1 LRENLMADK
10 LATNL
15 AAFEKFIAEKG
26 WAIWERKDIDYGHQV
41 VITDGSTRLPVNFYT
56 SGKILPQGKA
66 SDLKTAVTEWANLVQ
81 AGLLNKSTS
90 PATSDSKN
98 RIAKYLVIPDKITR
112 IKGEVVGTKFENVV
126 WRESTGPAELY
137 RAEIHIGGQ
146 KATVTQYAS
155 GTLIVQGRSGECFD
169 IVCEELD
176 QHLSQSFAARA
187 ARFIE
192 GDAQQA
198 VTTPY
203 LESAEAENEAAKWLF
218 EHLERDVYNFLH
230 ENDRRTLV
238 SAAGVRNAVQKS
250 GQPLEDYSVVV
261 MPFAKVYEGFMIRLA
276 EHLGLADRQV
286 LSRKSNTIEIGAWLD
301 SIRNRLPDV
310 KRYTEIADSLA
321 AAWSCR
327 NKSMHSDFAYSLS
340 TLKSFAEAEQEI
352 SIILRAMGR
361 AHRVFVVEALA
372 LLPIQSMKA
381 QKQSSPAEPEAE
393 RHFPDVHQ
401 EQLRKKLESD
411 GMPVEVRKNDPK
423 CLWSITLKPDLLVF
437 ALRGP
442 QNTIIVKGKQTDEF
456 CVKYASY
463 LQAVKPVQ
471 PSFRIG
477 VDESG
482 KGDLFG
488 PLVVA
493 GVALMPDAELELAKR
508 GVRDSK
514 TVSDLQIPELAAAVR
529 KCCAVEVLMLLPPDY
544 NRLYEEHGRNLNRLL
559 AWGHAQVI
567 TKLSQ
572 RTNATRAISDQFG
585 DEKLLIDALAAANC
599 QIDLEQRPKAE
610 SDIAVAAASIVARA
624 EFIAAI
630 EDYSAKAG
638 IEIPLGASAQ
648 QVTEIGKRIY
658 KRWGRRGLERI
669 AKMHFKTAVEIMN
682 ED

>member
-1 LRENLMADK
+1 MTDK

-15 AAFEKFIAEKG
+15 AAFEKLIAEKG
-26 WAIWERKDIDYGHQV
+26 WAIWERKNIDYGHQV

-66 SDLKTAVTEWANLVQ
+66 SDLKAAVTEWANLVQ
-81 AGLLNKSTS
+81 AGLLGKSAS
-90 PATSDSKN
+90 PTASDGKN
-98 RIAKYLVIPDKITR
+98 RIAKYLVIPDKIMR
-112 IKGEVVGTKFENVV
+112 IKDDVVGAKFETVM
-126 WRESTGPAELY
+126 WREVTGPAELY
-137 RAEIHIGGQ
+137 RAEIHIGSQ
-146 KATVTQYAS
+146 KATITQYAS

-169 IVCEELD
+169 SVCEELD

-192 GDAQQA
+192 GDVQQA
-198 VTTPY
+198 VATPY

-218 EHLERDVYNFLH
+218 EHLEKDVHDFLY

-250 GQPLEDYSVVV
+250 GQTLEDYSVVV
-261 MPFAKVYEGFMIRLA
+261 MPFAKVFEGFMIRLA
-276 EHLGLADRQV
+276 EQLGLADRQA
-286 LSRKSNTIEIGAWLD
+286 LSRKSNTIEIGAWLE

-310 KRYTEIADSLA
+310 KRYAEIADSLA
-321 AAWSCR
+321 AAWGCR
-327 NKSMHSDFAYSLS
+327 NKAMHSDFAYPLS

-361 AHRVFVVEALA
+361 AHRVFVVEGLTLLA
-372 LLPIQSMKA
+372 AQTAKA
-381 QKQSSPAEPEAE
+381 EKSTSPTESEAE
-393 RHFPDVHQ
+393 RHFPDVDQ
-401 EQLRKKLESD
+401 ERLRKKLESD
-411 GMPVEVRKNDPK
+411 GMPVEVRKNDPRS
-423 CLWSITLKPDLLVF
+423 LWSITQKPDLLVF
-437 ALRGP
+437 ALREP
-442 QNTIIVKGKQTDEF
+442 LSTVIVKGRQTDEF
-456 CVKYASY
+456 CTKYSDY
-463 LQAVKPVQ
+463 LQPFKPDQ
-471 PSFRIG
+471 PGPRIG

-493 GVALMPDAELELAKR
+493 GVALMPDVELELAKR

-514 TVSDLQIPELAAAVR
+514 TVSDLQIPELAAAIR
-529 KCCAVEVLMLLPPDY
+529 KSCVVEVLTLLPPDY

-567 TKLSQ
+567 TRLSQ
-572 RTNATRAISDQFG
+572 RTHATRAISDQFG
-585 DEKLLIDALAAANC
+585 DEKLLIEALAAASC

-610 SDIAVAAASIVARA
+610 SDMAVAAASIVARA

-638 IEIPLGASAQ
+638 IDIPLGASAQ

-658 KRWGRRGLERI
+658 KRWGKRGLERI
-669 AKMHFKTAVEIMN
+669 AKMHFKTASEIMS